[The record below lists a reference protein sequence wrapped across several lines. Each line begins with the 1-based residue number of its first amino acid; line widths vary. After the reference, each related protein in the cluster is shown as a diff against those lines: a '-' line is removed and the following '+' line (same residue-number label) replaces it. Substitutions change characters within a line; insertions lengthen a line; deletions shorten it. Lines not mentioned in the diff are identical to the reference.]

1 MNRFEYGKVVNGNIE
16 YPPAEFHE
24 NGMSIVGFTEEFI
37 LQHGYKKIVQ
47 SDPPAED
54 GTAYDA
60 TYTDNGDSIVQTWT
74 PQT

>member
-24 NGMSIVGFTEEFI
+24 DGMSIVGFTEDFL
-37 LQHGYKKIVQ
+37 LQHGYKKIVY
-47 SDPPAED
+47 SDCPED